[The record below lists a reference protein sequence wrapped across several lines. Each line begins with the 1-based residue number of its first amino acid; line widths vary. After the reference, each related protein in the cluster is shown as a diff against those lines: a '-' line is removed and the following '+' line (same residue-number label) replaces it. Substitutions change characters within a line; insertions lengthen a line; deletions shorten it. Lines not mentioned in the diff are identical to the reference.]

1 MNIHHFEVSALGHTA
16 DLKVLQCPNVLRE
29 PKKRPVVI
37 LCPGG
42 GYTGLSPREAD
53 IIGLQFMAKGYHA
66 AVLTYTC
73 APAAR
78 FPVALYQLAGAVA
91 TLRQNADKL
100 NIDENT
106 IIVSGYSAGGHL
118 AASLSVFWNNAEIM
132 KDCPWN
138 AEERKPNLSILG
150 YPVIT
155 SGDSA
160 HKGSFKALLGDRF
173 DQEDAMTLVS
183 LEKQVTADAPATFLW
198 HTWND
203 VTVPPENSMLY
214 ASALRANNVPL
225 ELHIYEEGPH
235 GIATANLL
243 TNPKHYP
250 AAEGWVEL
258 ADKFVKKHTEE
269 SLWIYG

>member
-1 MNIHHFEVSALGHTA
+1 
-16 DLKVLQCPNVLRE
+16 
-29 PKKRPVVI
+29 
-37 LCPGG
+37 
-42 GYTGLSPREAD
+42 
-53 IIGLQFMAKGYHA
+53 
-66 AVLTYTC
+66 
-73 APAAR
+73 
-78 FPVALYQLAGAVA
+78 
-91 TLRQNADKL
+91 
-100 NIDENT
+100 
-106 IIVSGYSAGGHL
+106 
-118 AASLSVFWNNAEIM
+118 
-132 KDCPWN
+132 
-138 AEERKPNLSILG
+138 
-150 YPVIT
+150 
-155 SGDSA
+155 
-160 HKGSFKALLGDRF
+160 
-173 DQEDAMTLVS
+173 MTLVS